1 MPGFGAFFDYLKII
15 LGLLHAAGV
24 YRGIYFLENN
34 SPLFYEN
41 NFFLQKLGMFA
52 RTVKIGKLND
62 F

>member
-34 SPLFYEN
+34 SPRFYEN
-41 NFFLQKLGMFA
+41 KCFPQKLRTFA
-52 RTVKIGKLND
+52 RSVKIGKLND